1 MNKKLILATL
11 SIATTLVTIANAGA
25 KLDAV
30 KKNGIVTCGVAAG
43 LPGFAAVD
51 DKNVWNGIDADY
63 CKALA
68 VALFNDPTK
77 VKHVPLSSKQR
88 FTALQSG
95 EVDILARVTTETL
108 SRDGLGID
116 FLAVNYYDG
125 QGFMVPK
132 SLGIKSAKEL
142 DGASLCSNT
151 GTTTETNMADYFKAN
166 DMTFKT
172 VIFESSEEVKGA
184 YEEGRCDVYSSD
196 ASGLYVQR
204 TKMKNPEAHVILP
217 EIISKEPLAF
227 AVSEGDDKFAD
238 VARWT
243 HYCMVNAEE
252 MGITKA
258 NVASKISSTDPRVKR
273 LLGVGST
280 LGSKS
285 LGVDDSWCANII
297 SKVGNYGEIFEKY
310 LGKNS
315 TLKIDR
321 GLNRL
326 WNKGGLMYAPPIR

>member
-1 MNKKLILATL
+1 MRKKIIL
-11 SIATTLVTIANAGA
+11 TLVALAALTSANAGE
-25 KLDAV
+25 KLDAIR
-30 KKNGIVTCGVAAG
+30 KNGIVKCGVAGG
-43 LPGFAAVD
+43 LPGFSEI
-51 DKNVWNGIDADY
+51 DKENNWNGLDADY

-77 VKHVPLSSKQR
+77 VNYAPLSSKQR
-88 FTALQSG
+88 FIALQSG

-108 SRDGLGID
+108 SRDGLGIN

-151 GTTTETNMADYFKAN
+151 GTTTEINMADYFKAN
-166 DMTFKT
+166 GMTFKT
-172 VIFESSEEVKGA
+172 VIFERSDEVKSA
-184 YEEGRCDVYSSD
+184 YESGRCDVYSSD
-196 ASGLYVQR
+196 ASGLYIQR
-204 TKMKNPEAHVILP
+204 MKMKNPESHVILP
-217 EIISKEPLAF
+217 EVISKEPLAF
-227 AVSEGDDKFAD
+227 AVAEGDSKFA
-238 VARWT
+238 AIAKWT

-252 MGITKA
+252 MGVTKA
-258 NVASKISSTDPRVKR
+258 NVASKVTSKDPKVKR

-285 LGVDDSWCANII
+285 LGIDDKWCANII
-297 SKVGNYGEIFEKY
+297 SKVGNYGEIFDKY

-315 TLKIDR
+315 PLKINR
-321 GLNRL
+321 GLNKL
-326 WNKGGLMYAPPIR
+326 WNKGGIMYAPPIR